1 MVYLQFLPPSQWR
14 PCPSTGRASIRRAT
28 RRLRTAIA
36 QVEHTSRLLLMI
48 YSGNQQFSRTLFA
61 AVIFGTIVFLVY
73 ILLPTTTDS
82 SQPQWPFMGTVSTLR
97 TTSED
102 KLERVALVVASQ
114 TTDNTTW
121 LDESFPTWEKAVYL
135 TDAPSKLSV
144 PVNKGR
150 ESMVYLTSVFPS
162 ISF

>member
-1 MVYLQFLPPSQWR
+1 MASVVFGSIVLLVYV
-14 PCPSTGRASIRRAT
+14 
-28 RRLRTAIA
+28 LRT
-36 QVEHTSRLLLMI
+36 TSI
-48 YSGNQQFSRTLFA
+48 SF
-61 AVIFGTIVFLVY
+61 
-73 ILLPTTTDS
+73 
-82 SQPQWPFMGTVSTLR
+82 SQPQWPFLDTA
-97 TTSED
+97 TTPGATNED
-102 KLERVALVVASQ
+102 RFERVALVVASQ